1 MSEMVLQKTSE
12 KVVIWMHRN
21 NITIQK
27 IADEIGITRQT
38 FSKKLQDNIFEVQDL
53 MALKRLGFDA

>member
-1 MSEMVLQKTSE
+1 MSEMVLQKTNE
-12 KVVIWMHRN
+12 KVIVWMHRN

>member
-1 MSEMVLQKTSE
+1 MVLQKTNE
-12 KVVIWMHRN
+12 KVIVWMHRN